1 MQQIDF
7 ITFMFIGH
15 EKIYDVSFSNVSLW
29 VDMQDLCQ
37 IRVIEV
43 FKHASWNYDYWHKY
57 VLLHVRHVF
66 SLKKCTIFINLR
78 K

>member
-1 MQQIDF
+1 
-7 ITFMFIGH
+7 MFIGH

-29 VDMQDLCQ
+29 ADMQDLCQ

-57 VLLHVRHVF
+57 VLQSRFF
-66 SLKKCTIFINLR
+66 SKKMYYFHKFTKIIINNSS
-78 K
+78 